1 MKTVKVELDGNL
13 DDAQVFIDDSRLK
26 FKNGKAQED
35 LPTGEYPLTWF
46 VRATPGTEYTIEIT
60 APDEAKF
67 KHEGNVGSIG
77 KDAGVQW
84 FEVGAD
90 NA

>member
-1 MKTVKVELDGNL
+1 MKTVKVKLDGDL
-13 DDAQVFIDDSRLK
+13 DDAQAFIDDSRLN
-26 FKNGKAQED
+26 FHNGKAEMD
-35 LPTGEYPLTWF
+35 REAGEHALTWF

-60 APDEAKF
+60 APDEAEF

-84 FEVGAD
+84 FEVEA
-90 NA
+90 